1 MAKKKPPREEN
12 KPDGEE
18 SALPKA
24 KTAVVK
30 AGEKVAQVSKAAK
43 GPVVAPIV
51 VVAVEI
57 VKKKR
62 PRFVREKKVQK
73 AQTEATPLTPQSSTL
88 AGKMMS
94 KNIIP
99 LPKDETDQWPK
110 SKRKP

>member
-1 MAKKKPPREEN
+1 MAKKKPPREEM

-18 SALPKA
+18 SSLPNA
-24 KTAVVK
+24 ETPVVK
-30 AGEKVAQVSKAAK
+30 AGAKVSQAPKAK
-43 GPVVAPIV
+43 KEHVVTPVAEV
-51 VVAVEI
+51 VEI

-62 PRFVREKKVQK
+62 PRFVREKKEQK
-73 AQTEATPLTPQSSTL
+73 TQTEATQLTPQSTTM

-99 LPKDETDQWPK
+99 LPKEETDHWPK